1 MDVEVAVLIDCD
13 RCAARGRECADCV
26 VTVLLGAPPD
36 DVAGRVSGAAGS
48 TAAVDADCG
57 SFDCGSFDCG
67 SFGCGSLGGESLG
80 GESFGAVL
88 ELDDDQR
95 RALEVLAAGGL
106 VPRLRM
112 VPIRDPGRRAG

>member
-1 MDVEVAVLIDCD
+1 MLIDCD

-36 DVAGRVSGAAGS
+36 HVAAPVPGAIGSPAAG
-48 TAAVDADCG
+48 DADC
-57 SFDCGSFDCG
+57 
-67 SFGCGSLGGESLG
+67 
-80 GESFGAVL
+80 ESFGAVV
-88 ELDDDQR
+88 ELDDEQR